1 MLEPSHL
8 ALRLRLVLRYY
19 PSLVRG
25 TVQLFQPTPA
35 DLWPI
40 PPDAA
45 RRLAITFGL
54 TVTDVRADVRDVATW
69 HGPNDDDLL
78 ASLKARR
85 KLGVESAATY
95 LRDLRTAVGRA
106 R

>member
-1 MLEPSHL
+1 M
-8 ALRLRLVLRYY
+8 RYY
-19 PSLVRG
+19 PLAPGDNVD
-25 TVQLFQPTPA
+25 LFQPNPA
-35 DLWPI
+35 QSWSILSDV
-40 PPDAA
+40 AH
-45 RRLAITFGL
+45 RLAIAFGL
-54 TVTDVRADVRDVATW
+54 TVADVRADVRDVATW